1 MKRKRIRFGL
11 ATIILIMLI
20 LFGRRLLFFILFSL
34 NGTSVTSFTYGGNM
48 EICVNIEVNKDEKIY
63 KLSLY
68 NIQLSNFYSNKII
81 HIRSING
88 NSLVQYGCNSSDKSV
103 YSNITKKYVPYQ
115 WSSTGLTLGSNSIV
129 SNYFGYKFE
138 TIFEYINV
146 VDSINL
152 KLNSIPNDKFEY
164 WSDNSN
170 DEVYV
175 RRFSYKQRNNLR
187 DFDNIKFEFK
197 NCK

>member
-1 MKRKRIRFGL
+1 MRFGL
-11 ATIILIMLI
+11 AAIILIMLI

>member
-1 MKRKRIRFGL
+1 MRFGL
-11 ATIILIMLI
+11 AAIILIMLI

-81 HIRSING
+81 HITSING

-103 YSNITKKYVPYQ
+103 YSNITKKYVPYH

-138 TIFEYINV
+138 TIFEYIDV

-175 RRFSYKQRNNLR
+175 RRFCYKQRNNLR

>member
-48 EICVNIEVNKDEKIY
+48 EICINIEVNKDEKIY

>member
-1 MKRKRIRFGL
+1 MKRKRMRFGL
-11 ATIILIMLI
+11 AAIILIMLI